1 MTVMA
6 ERVAQSPQMSV
17 EEFERIAA
25 FAAKET
31 DDAVRLEFIN
41 GRIGVKKVA
50 DGDHNSVIV
59 WLSKRCMR
67 ARPDLDLYQGQ
78 GLRVEKYRE
87 GRARPDAVL
96 VPEDHF
102 AGHGE
107 WADPSGVLLVL
118 EVTLYD
124 SDTDRRDREE
134 KPVAYGAAGIPFY
147 LLMDRDARTAQLY
160 SDPDPDVGYGNCR
173 TAAFGGTLVLPEPL
187 GIELDTE
194 RLKDFSPA
202 AGPPTAPAG

>member
-6 ERVAQSPQMSV
+6 ERTVQTPQMSV

-59 WLSKRCMR
+59 WLGKRCMR

-118 EVTLYD
+118 EVTSYD
-124 SDTDRRDREE
+124 SDTDRRDRQE

-147 LLMDRDARTAQLY
+147 LLIDRNACTVKLY
-160 SDPDPDVGYGNCR
+160 SDPDPGVGYRDSR
-173 TAAFGGTLVLPEPL
+173 TVPFGVQLLLPQPL
-187 GIELDTE
+187 DIELDTE
-194 RLKDFSPA
+194 KLKQYVD
-202 AGPPTAPAG
+202 